1 MKNPSRQ
8 QSARPATQYVQP
20 NMEVTADLQDWL
32 VLLHA
37 PGVGPRSFAQL
48 LAQFGSPRA
57 ARRASRSAL
66 LALGCGAFA
75 IDYLAADRWPEVE
88 RDLVWLADP
97 DNHALTL
104 HDPAYPPL
112 LRQLS
117 DAPPVLFVRGAV
129 EVLGT
134 PQLAIV
140 GSRNPTPGG
149 AETAYEFA
157 AHLARAGL
165 TITSGLALGI
175 DAASHRGTLAADGVT
190 IAVAATGLDRVYP
203 ASHRELAHDIVVRGA
218 LVSEFAPGTPPLPE
232 HFPRRNRIISGLSL
246 GTLVV
251 EAALRSG
258 SLITARHA
266 AEQGREVFAIP
277 GSIQNPLARGCH
289 ALIRQGAK
297 LVETAKDIIE
307 ELGALADF
315 NTAAGAAQLSAVDP
329 SRPASIDPEYQ
340 KLIECMDFAPISIDQ
355 LVQRSGLTAEAVS
368 SMLLIMELQG
378 RVVAVAGGRYACVDK

>member
-1 MKNPSRQ
+1 M
-8 QSARPATQYVQP
+8 PATHGVQP
-20 NMEVTADLQDWL
+20 NMAVTADLQDWL
-32 VLLHA
+32 ILLHA
-37 PGVGPRSFAQL
+37 PGVGPRNYAHL
-48 LAQFGSPRA
+48 LAQFTTPQA

-66 LALGCGAFA
+66 QALGCGAVTV
-75 IDYLAADRWPEVE
+75 DYLAADTWPEVE
-88 RDLVWLADP
+88 RDLAWLADT

-129 EVLGT
+129 EVLST

-149 AETAYEFA
+149 AEAAYEFA

-175 DAASHRGTLAADGVT
+175 DAASHRGTLAADGAT

-203 ASHRELAHDIVVRGA
+203 ASHRELAHDITVRGA
-218 LVSEFAPGTPPLPE
+218 LVSEFPPGTPPLPE

-266 AEQGREVFAIP
+266 VEQGREVFAIP
-277 GSIQNPLARGCH
+277 GSIQSPLARGCH

-297 LVETAKDIIE
+297 LVERANDIIE

-315 NTAAGAAQLSAVDP
+315 NAAAGAAQLSADGA
-329 SRPASIDPEYQ
+329 SAPAFVDPEYQ
-340 KLIECMDFAPISIDQ
+340 KLFECMDFVPISIDQ